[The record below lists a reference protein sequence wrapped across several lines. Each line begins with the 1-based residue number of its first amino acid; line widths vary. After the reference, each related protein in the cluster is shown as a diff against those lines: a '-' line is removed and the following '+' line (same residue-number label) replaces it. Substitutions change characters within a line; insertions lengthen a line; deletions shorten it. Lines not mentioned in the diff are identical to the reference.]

1 MRQIEMSKSKNKKE
15 IKFKWAWF
23 YFFLIFLFTIFFERF
38 FEGLEVEYPLPEDAP
53 AGIGGTNIF
62 SLSPWAHE
70 LTLPISASWS
80 DNVARNVDSISM
92 SVSDSSSAKAIAKV
106 DDNTK

>member
-1 MRQIEMSKSKNKKE
+1 MKWNKTKNKKE
-15 IKFKWAWF
+15 IKFKLYRF

-38 FEGLEVEYPLPEDAP
+38 FEELEVEHLPPEEVP

-62 SLSPWAHE
+62 SLSPCSHE
-70 LTLPISASWS
+70 LTLPINASWS
-80 DNVARNVDSISM
+80 DNVARNVESISI
-92 SVSDSSSAKAIAKV
+92 SVSDNSSAKAIAKV